1 MLENEMKISL
11 TLVAFDKMSKVLR
24 DAVHKSNEEFD
35 KMQNKIQTLSSKLE
49 GIGKVATIVGG
60 SLTAIGAA
68 NLKLAADF
76 SAGMTHVATL
86 IATNVENFED
96 MKEEVLQIA

>member
-35 KMQNKIQTLSSKLE
+35 KIALNYFDKTYPQRKEQRQTIINALL
-49 GIGKVATIVGG
+49 
-60 SLTAIGAA
+60 
-68 NLKLAADF
+68 NY
-76 SAGMTHVATL
+76 HV
-86 IATNVENFED
+86 
-96 MKEEVLQIA
+96 